1 MVNSVKN
8 KTIEINRLMKYLTL
22 KMGYNKQD
30 SNNVYAYIGSNPI
43 GDVINIVIMIY
54 YVYKFTFKSR
64 NIIIKTLKDYKGKK
78 YISLN

>member
-30 SNNVYAYIGSNPI
+30 SNNVY
-43 GDVINIVIMIY
+43 
-54 YVYKFTFKSR
+54 
-64 NIIIKTLKDYKGKK
+64 
-78 YISLN
+78 LNLN